1 MNTLRNSI
9 IAMGIL
15 LGFNGLSQDTHFSQ
29 VAYSPLTLNPAL
41 AGANSVLQGVM
52 NYRNQWNSV
61 TSPYKT
67 FAASI
72 DARLNENKS
81 RRNGI
86 LAAGLNFGNDRAGD
100 LKLTTN
106 QVNLTM
112 AYHLILSRKST
123 LGVGMYAGFEQR
135 SIDPSA
141 GRWES
146 QYDGTDYNSG
156 LSSGEVFNNVS
167 SSIFDAGGGLLYT
180 YKNNSGYMTQNNRK
194 EINAGLAL
202 FNVPGPGSS
211 FQIAGE
217 SPQNMRMT
225 AFVNARIGL
234 QNSRGSVSP
243 GIYYQ
248 RQGALSEF
256 VYGTYYNYAVLEGSQ
271 VTGFNKP
278 MVVSFGLFNRF
289 KDAIITKFMLE
300 YDLYSVGLAY
310 DINLS
315 SLQELTRTQSGFE
328 LFVRFNLP
336 KGNDFRS
343 KL

>member
-1 MNTLRNSI
+1 MKTLRNSI
-9 IAMGIL
+9 IVVGLL
-15 LGFNGLSQDTHFSQ
+15 LGLNGLSQDTHFSQ

-72 DARLNENKS
+72 DARLNENK
-81 RRNGI
+81 RQRNGI
-86 LAAGLNFGNDRAGD
+86 LAAGLNLVNDQTGD

-112 AYHLILSRKST
+112 AYHMILNRKST
-123 LGVGMYAGFEQR
+123 FGVGMYAGFEQR
-135 SIDPSA
+135 SLDPSA
-141 GRWES
+141 GQWES
-146 QYDGTDYNSG
+146 QYDGSAYNSG
-156 LSSGEVFNNVS
+156 LSSGEVFNNFS
-167 SSIFDAGGGLLYT
+167 TSIFDAGGGMLYS
-180 YKNNSGYMTQNNRK
+180 YKSNSGYMTQNNRK
-194 EINAGLAL
+194 EVNVGLAL
-202 FNVPGPGSS
+202 FNVTGSRNS

-217 SPQNMRMT
+217 SAQNMRIT

-248 RQGALSEF
+248 SQGVLSEF
-256 VYGTYYNYAVLEGSQ
+256 VFGTYYNYMVSEGSK
-271 VTGFNKP
+271 VTGFNKQ
-278 MVVSFGLFNRF
+278 MIVSFGLFSRL

-300 YDLYSVGLAY
+300 YDLYSVGFAY

-315 SLQELTRTQSGFE
+315 SLQQLTGTQSGFE

-336 KGNDFRS
+336 KRNGLRS
-343 KL
+343 RF